1 LRAVVQ
7 RVLGASVKVDGSLI
21 SKIEKGLL
29 VLVCV
34 VDGDDEKDIEYIV
47 RKILG
52 LRIFPDENGKM
63 NWDISKVSGSIL
75 LVSQFTLAGDVRRG
89 NRPDFMTAS
98 QPDVAKKMVDEIM
111 CQIKNVGINV
121 EQGEFGADMKVTLT
135 NDGPVTILLDSKKVF

>member
-1 LRAVVQ
+1 MRVVVQ
-7 RVLGASVKVDGSLI
+7 RVLGASVKVDGSVI
-21 SKIEKGLL
+21 SEIQKGLL

-63 NWDISKVSGSIL
+63 NWDISRVSGSIL

-98 QPDVAKKMVDEIM
+98 QPDVAKKMVDEVACRIEN
-111 CQIKNVGINV
+111 IGINV

>member
-1 LRAVVQ
+1 MRVVVQ
-7 RVLGASVKVDGSLI
+7 RVLGASVKVDGSVI
-21 SKIEKGLL
+21 SEIQKGLL

-34 VDGDDEKDIEYIV
+34 VDGDDEKDIEYTV

-63 NWDISKVSGSIL
+63 NWDISRVSGSIL

-98 QPDVAKKMVDEIM
+98 QPDVAKKMVDEVACRIEN
-111 CQIKNVGINV
+111 IGINV

>member
-98 QPDVAKKMVDEIM
+98 QSDVAKKMVNEILR
-111 CQIKNVGINV
+111 QIKNVGINV